1 MRCSICSKE
10 FNEPGNN
17 TSPLK
22 RGKCCDECNSKLV
35 LPLRIYMSSDNTTH
49 ALLIESNN
57 IISYMKI
64 DGVKDRL
71 ETLQE
76 MVGGYIEV
84 YPMRD
89 KDFVFI
95 VDEEGLIKQK
105 EFNHLAYEIFGIKVV
120 GNLVLVPRK
129 QFN

>member
-1 MRCSICSKE
+1 MKCSICSKE
-10 FNEPGNN
+10 FNSHGNN
-17 TSPLK
+17 ASPLK
-22 RGKCCDECNSKLV
+22 REKCCDECNAQIV
-35 LPLRIYMSSDNTTH
+35 MPLRIYLSSDNKTH
-49 ALLIESNN
+49 ALLIEPNN

-64 DGVKDRL
+64 DDVKDKL
-71 ETLQE
+71 ESLQE

-89 KDFVFI
+89 KNFVFI

-105 EFNHLAYEIFGIKVV
+105 NFNHLAYEIFRINVV

-129 QFN
+129 QFD